1 MGPTDRRKVPR
12 ASGAIQLQTVAARH
26 VAGRP
31 SPGGVSCHPCLCAGV
46 RVSSGPIPRIHVDI
60 ISQLVEFV
68 VHIDHHLDQII
79 QTYGTWTYLL
89 LFGIVFCETGLVV
102 TPFLPGDSL
111 LFAVGTF
118 AARGSLDLVQSLIV
132 LASASIIGDTV
143 NYVIGRQVGP
153 AVFQKK
159 ESRLFNPA
167 HLERAH
173 RFYETYGA
181 KTIVL
186 ARFLPILRT
195 FAPFVAGIARM
206 RYPRF
211 LAFSVAGSSSWV
223 GLFVLAGYF
232 FGNIPIVRDNF
243 SLVILAIIVLSVV
256 PAVSEFIRHRGR
268 STAA

>member
-1 MGPTDRRKVPR
+1 MDF
-12 ASGAIQLQTVAARH
+12 
-26 VAGRP
+26 
-31 SPGGVSCHPCLCAGV
+31 
-46 RVSSGPIPRIHVDI
+46 
-60 ISQLVEFV
+60 ISQMVDFV

-79 QTYGTWTYLL
+79 RTYGGWTYLL

-111 LFAVGTF
+111 LFAVGAF
-118 AARGSLDLVQSLIV
+118 AARGSLDLTTSLLV
-132 LASASIIGDTV
+132 LAIAGILGDSV
-143 NYVIGRQVGP
+143 NYWIGARVGP
-153 AVFQKK
+153 AVFHRK

-167 HLERAH
+167 HLERTH
-173 RFYETYGA
+173 RFYEKYGG

-195 FAPFVAGIARM
+195 FAPFVAGIGRVSYAK
-206 RYPRF
+206 F
-211 LAFSVAGSSSWV
+211 LAYNVIGAAVWV

-256 PAVSEFIRHRGR
+256 PVVSELIRHRGR

>member
-1 MGPTDRRKVPR
+1 VEFLSQM
-12 ASGAIQLQTVAARH
+12 
-26 VAGRP
+26 
-31 SPGGVSCHPCLCAGV
+31 
-46 RVSSGPIPRIHVDI
+46 VD
-60 ISQLVEFV
+60 FV

-118 AARGSLDLVQSLIV
+118 AARGSLDLITSLTV

-143 NYVIGRQVGP
+143 NYVIGRRVGP

-173 RFYETYGA
+173 HFYEKYGA

-195 FAPFVAGIARM
+195 FAPFVAGIGRM
-206 RYPRF
+206 RYPKF
-211 LAFSVAGSSSWV
+211 LAFSVAGSATWV

-232 FGNIPIVRDNF
+232 FGNIPIVRDHF
-243 SLVILAIIVLSVV
+243 SIVIMVIIAMSVV
-256 PAVSEFIRHRGR
+256 PVVSEFIRHRGR

>member
-1 MGPTDRRKVPR
+1 MEFF
-12 ASGAIQLQTVAARH
+12 SQM
-26 VAGRP
+26 
-31 SPGGVSCHPCLCAGV
+31 
-46 RVSSGPIPRIHVDI
+46 VD
-60 ISQLVEFV
+60 FV
-68 VHIDHHLDQII
+68 LHIDHHLDQII

-118 AARGSLDLVQSLIV
+118 AARGSLDLVTSLTV

-143 NYVIGRQVGP
+143 NYVIGRRVGP

-167 HLERAH
+167 HLVRAH
-173 RFYETYGA
+173 HFYEKYGA

-195 FAPFVAGIARM
+195 FAPFVAGIGRM
-206 RYPRF
+206 RYPKF
-211 LAFSVAGSSSWV
+211 LAFSVAGSATWV

-232 FGNIPIVRDNF
+232 FGNIPIVRDHF
-243 SLVILAIIVLSVV
+243 SIVIMVIIAMSVV
-256 PAVSEFIRHRGR
+256 PVVSEFIRHRGR

>member
-1 MGPTDRRKVPR
+1 MEIF
-12 ASGAIQLQTVAARH
+12 SQM
-26 VAGRP
+26 
-31 SPGGVSCHPCLCAGV
+31 
-46 RVSSGPIPRIHVDI
+46 VD
-60 ISQLVEFV
+60 FV

-79 QTYGTWTYLL
+79 QTYGTRTYLL

-118 AARGSLDLVQSLIV
+118 AARGSLDLVTSLTV

-143 NYVIGRQVGP
+143 NYVIGRRVGP

-173 RFYETYGA
+173 RFYEKYGA

-195 FAPFVAGIARM
+195 FAPFVAGIGRM
-206 RYPRF
+206 RYPKF
-211 LAFSVAGSSSWV
+211 LAFSVAGSATWV

-232 FGNIPIVRDNF
+232 FGNIPIVRDHF
-243 SLVILAIIVLSVV
+243 SIVIMVIIAMSIV
-256 PAVSEFIRHRGR
+256 PVVSEFIRHRGR

>member
-1 MGPTDRRKVPR
+1 
-12 ASGAIQLQTVAARH
+12 
-26 VAGRP
+26 
-31 SPGGVSCHPCLCAGV
+31 
-46 RVSSGPIPRIHVDI
+46 
-60 ISQLVEFV
+60 VEFFSQMV
-68 VHIDHHLDQII
+68 DFVLHIDHHLDQII

-118 AARGSLDLVQSLIV
+118 AARGSLDLVTSLTV
-132 LASASIIGDTV
+132 LASASIVGDTV
-143 NYVIGRQVGP
+143 NYVIGRRVGP
-153 AVFQKK
+153 AVFQKT

-167 HLERAH
+167 HLVRAH
-173 RFYETYGA
+173 RFYEKYGA

-195 FAPFVAGIARM
+195 FAPFVAGIGRM
-206 RYPRF
+206 RYPKF
-211 LAFSVAGSSSWV
+211 LAFSVAGSATWV

-232 FGNIPIVRDNF
+232 FGNIPIVRDHF
-243 SLVILAIIVLSVV
+243 SIVIMAIIAMSVV
-256 PAVSEFIRHRGR
+256 PVVSEFIRHRGR

>member
-1 MGPTDRRKVPR
+1 M
-12 ASGAIQLQTVAARH
+12 
-26 VAGRP
+26 
-31 SPGGVSCHPCLCAGV
+31 
-46 RVSSGPIPRIHVDI
+46 VD
-60 ISQLVEFV
+60 FV
-68 VHIDHHLDQII
+68 LHIDHHLDQII

-118 AARGSLDLVQSLIV
+118 AARGSLDLVTSLTV

-143 NYVIGRQVGP
+143 NYVIGRRVGP

-167 HLERAH
+167 HLVRAH
-173 RFYETYGA
+173 HFYEKYGA

-195 FAPFVAGIARM
+195 FAPFVAGIGRM
-206 RYPRF
+206 RYPKF
-211 LAFSVAGSSSWV
+211 LAFSVAGSATWV
-223 GLFVLAGYF
+223 GLFVLGGYF
-232 FGNIPIVRDNF
+232 FGNIPIVRDHF
-243 SLVILAIIVLSVV
+243 SIVIMVIIAMSVV
-256 PAVSEFIRHRGR
+256 PVVSEFIRHRGR

>member
-1 MGPTDRRKVPR
+1 ME
-12 ASGAIQLQTVAARH
+12 L
-26 VAGRP
+26 
-31 SPGGVSCHPCLCAGV
+31 VSHL
-46 RVSSGPIPRIHVDI
+46 VD
-60 ISQLVEFV
+60 FV

-79 QTYGTWTYLL
+79 STYGTGTYLL
-89 LFGIVFCETGLVV
+89 LFVIVFCETGLVV

-111 LFAVGTF
+111 LFAVGAF
-118 AARGSLDLVQSLIV
+118 SARGSLDLATSLMV
-132 LASASIIGDTV
+132 LGFASISGDTV
-143 NYVIGRQVGP
+143 NYLIGRRVGP

-159 ESRLFNPA
+159 ESRFFDPA

-173 RFYETYGA
+173 RFYDKYGG

-195 FAPFVAGIARM
+195 FAPFVAGIGRM

-211 LAFSVAGSSSWV
+211 LAFSVFGTAAWV

-243 SLVILAIIVLSVV
+243 SIVIMVIIVLSIV
-256 PAVSEFIRHRGR
+256 PVVSEFIRHRR
-268 STAA
+268 HPAAG

>member
-1 MGPTDRRKVPR
+1 MEFF
-12 ASGAIQLQTVAARH
+12 SQM
-26 VAGRP
+26 
-31 SPGGVSCHPCLCAGV
+31 
-46 RVSSGPIPRIHVDI
+46 VD
-60 ISQLVEFV
+60 FV
-68 VHIDHHLDQII
+68 LHIDHHLDQII
-79 QTYGTWTYLL
+79 RTYGTWTYLL

-118 AARGSLDLVQSLIV
+118 AARGSLDLITSLTV

-143 NYVIGRQVGP
+143 NYVIGRRVGP

-167 HLERAH
+167 HLVRAH
-173 RFYETYGA
+173 HFYEKYGA

-195 FAPFVAGIARM
+195 FAPFVAGIGRM
-206 RYPRF
+206 RYPKF
-211 LAFSVAGSSSWV
+211 LAFSVAGSATWV

-232 FGNIPIVRDNF
+232 FGNIPIVRDHF
-243 SLVILAIIVLSVV
+243 SIVIMVIIAMSVV
-256 PAVSEFIRHRGR
+256 PVVSEFIRHRGR

>member
-1 MGPTDRRKVPR
+1 
-12 ASGAIQLQTVAARH
+12 
-26 VAGRP
+26 
-31 SPGGVSCHPCLCAGV
+31 
-46 RVSSGPIPRIHVDI
+46 
-60 ISQLVEFV
+60 VEFFSQMV
-68 VHIDHHLDQII
+68 DFVLHIDHHLDQII
-79 QTYGTWTYLL
+79 RTYGTWTYLL

-118 AARGSLDLVQSLIV
+118 AARGSLDLITSLTV

-143 NYVIGRQVGP
+143 NYVIGRRVGP

-167 HLERAH
+167 HLVRAH
-173 RFYETYGA
+173 HFYEKYGA

-195 FAPFVAGIARM
+195 FAPFVAGIGRM
-206 RYPRF
+206 RYPKF
-211 LAFSVAGSSSWV
+211 LAFSVAGSATWV

-232 FGNIPIVRDNF
+232 FGNIPIVRDHF
-243 SLVILAIIVLSVV
+243 SIVIMVIIAMSVV
-256 PAVSEFIRHRGR
+256 PVVSEFIRHRGR

>member
-1 MGPTDRRKVPR
+1 MEF
-12 ASGAIQLQTVAARH
+12 
-26 VAGRP
+26 
-31 SPGGVSCHPCLCAGV
+31 
-46 RVSSGPIPRIHVDI
+46 
-60 ISQLVEFV
+60 ISQMVDFV

-79 QTYGTWTYLL
+79 QTYGTRTYLL

-118 AARGSLDLVQSLIV
+118 AARGSLDLVTSLTV
-132 LASASIIGDTV
+132 LASASIVGDTV
-143 NYVIGRQVGP
+143 NYVIGRRVGP

-173 RFYETYGA
+173 RFYEKYGA

-195 FAPFVAGIARM
+195 FAPFVAGIGRM
-206 RYPRF
+206 RYPKF
-211 LAFSVAGSSSWV
+211 LAFSVAGSATWV

-232 FGNIPIVRDNF
+232 FGNIPIVRDHF
-243 SLVILAIIVLSVV
+243 SIVIMVIIAMSIV
-256 PAVSEFIRHRGR
+256 PVVSEFIRHRGR